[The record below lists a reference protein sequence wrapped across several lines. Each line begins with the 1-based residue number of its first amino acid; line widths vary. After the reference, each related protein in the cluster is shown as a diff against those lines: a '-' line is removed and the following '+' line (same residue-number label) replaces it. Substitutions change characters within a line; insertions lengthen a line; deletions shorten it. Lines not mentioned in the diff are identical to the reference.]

1 MLSSSSAMCISPIG
15 IINAGDPRRAVL
27 EAYEVTSLIHRGS
40 PQDGALAMAAATA
53 AAFDPNADPE
63 SVVEAAVGNLDVE
76 SDMPAA
82 IDTAVSLARSTGDFD
97 TFRAAYYAD
106 HLWEWPQQ
114 PEEGHSNAVDPR
126 ESAAVALALL
136 LLADGDPNQVA
147 LMAANFGR
155 DADSIGAMGCSV
167 AGALAGNLAIPP
179 AWAAKVR
186 AATPVD
192 QDELADSLLEVL
204 TARLQADRARIGML
218 LV

>member
-1 MLSSSSAMCISPIG
+1 MCISPIG

-40 PQDGALAMAAATA
+40 PRDGAL
-53 AAFDPNADPE
+53 
-63 SVVEAAVGNLDVE
+63 
-76 SDMPAA
+76 A
-82 IDTAVSLARSTGDFD
+82 IDTAVSLARKSRDFAS
-97 TFRAAYYAD
+97 FRAAYYAD

-155 DADSIGAMGCSV
+155 DADTIGAIGGSV
-167 AGALAGNLAIPP
+167 AGAMAGAAAIRST
-179 AWAAKVR
+179 WAAQVR

-192 QDELADSLLEVL
+192 QDELADMLLAVL
-204 TARLQADRARIGML
+204 QARLAADRARVRML
-218 LV
+218 LA